1 MAGDQA
7 PVQSPWF
14 ELSAIV
20 LGAVTRVRV
29 EPRPQRPQ
37 TAGAHLRGGGEPS
50 VPLAIRGSCNISW
63 SGTQLGGPR
72 LSLLNGGQSR
82 VRWTRVSGKITR
94 VRLGRSVRVLGRL
107 PGWRTIQLQ
116 PVVYEATLS
125 VSFDHARTAVQGQ
138 TGWAPLLASHLIG
151 VHLRSL
157 RTSAKCSGTSGG
169 RRPLVAAAPLSLNGG
184 RPAVRRTRVSV
195 QVDNSGPLRGGRF
208 GW

>member
-1 MAGDQA
+1 MCG
-7 PVQSPWF
+7 
-14 ELSAIV
+14 LS
-20 LGAVTRVRV
+20 LG
-29 EPRPQRPQ
+29 PQRPQ

-50 VPLAIRGSCNISW
+50 VPLAIRGSCNISR

-138 TGWAPLLASHLIG
+138 TGWAHLLASHLTG

-157 RTSAKCSGTSGG
+157 RTSAKCSVTSGG
-169 RRPLVAAAPLSLNGG
+169 HRPWSYRPHRYPSTVAVLRSGEPKCRYKS
-184 RPAVRRTRVSV
+184 VTRVRL
-195 QVDNSGPLRGGRF
+195 GGGRF